1 MQYTINPQ
9 IGHAKYSISYCD
21 GTKKHKDGSDFWDIK
36 IFKTKKDLIKWTETN
51 YLNTTIS
58 M

>member
-9 IGHAKYSISYCD
+9 IGRAKYSISYHD

-51 YLNTTIS
+51 YLSTMIS
-58 M
+58 T

>member
-9 IGHAKYSISYCD
+9 IGRAKYSISYHD

-36 IFKTKKDLIKWTETN
+36 IFKTKKDLMKWKEMN
-51 YLNTTIS
+51 
-58 M
+58 